1 MQLGINGWRI
11 HGQRTGVGRYLYNVV
26 RHWDAESLRRHGF
39 DAARLYTPA
48 PFTDLPAGHALDIR
62 VLSPP
67 ARMLLWE
74 NLRFAPAAAEDV
86 LFCPSY
92 SRPLVA
98 RGRTVVALHD
108 AMPALHPEFFG
119 RWSNRFYSRLYSWSG
134 HHSALVLALSE
145 ACRQDIHRGWGIP
158 LGKIRVVHHA
168 ADDCFYPLR
177 DRTSSTDDR
186 MRHFDIDAPYFV
198 FVGKMTGRRSI
209 PLLLQAFAEFAR
221 GTALPHL
228 LVLAGKKPT
237 HFDLDAE
244 IRRLGVE
251 SRVRQTG
258 FVDDVDLNLLYN
270 FSDALVMPARYE
282 SGSLPI
288 MEAQRAG
295 APVICLDTAGTREF
309 AGGIACMVKTMAS
322 SLLAQAMRDIATQ
335 SALRQELREAGLEHA
350 KKFSWGRTAELT
362 LEVLADAGR
371 R

>member
-11 HGQRTGVGRYLYNVV
+11 QGQRTGVGRYLYNVV

-48 PFTDLPAGHALDIR
+48 PFTDLPAGHALDVR
-62 VLSPP
+62 VLPPP

-74 NLRFAPAAAEDV
+74 NFQFGPAAAGDV

-92 SRPLVA
+92 SRPFVA

-134 HHSALVLALSE
+134 HHSVLVLALSE

-158 LGKIRVVHHA
+158 LRKIRVVHHA
-168 ADDCFYPLR
+168 ADECFLPLR
-177 DRTSSTDDR
+177 DRTSCEDR
-186 MRHFDIDAPYFV
+186 MRVLTVNAPYFL

-209 PLLLQAFAEFAR
+209 PLLLEAFAEFVRAT
-221 GTALPHL
+221 GLPHL
-228 LVLAGKKPT
+228 LVLAGKRPT
-237 HFDLDAE
+237 HFDMDAE
-244 IRRLGVE
+244 IRRLGLE
-251 SRVRQTG
+251 TRVRQTG
-258 FVDDVDLNLLYN
+258 FVDDPDLNLLYN
-270 FSDALVMPARYE
+270 FSDGLVMPARYE
-282 SGSLPI
+282 TGSLPI

-295 APVICLDTAGTREF
+295 APVICLDSAGTREIT
-309 AGGIACMVKTMAS
+309 GGIARMVEAMDS
-322 SLLAQAMRDIATQ
+322 SSLAQAMREIATQ
-335 SALRQELREAGLEHA
+335 PALRRELREAGLDHA
-350 KKFSWGRTAELT
+350 TKFSWRRTAELT
-362 LEVLADAGR
+362 LEALAEAGR